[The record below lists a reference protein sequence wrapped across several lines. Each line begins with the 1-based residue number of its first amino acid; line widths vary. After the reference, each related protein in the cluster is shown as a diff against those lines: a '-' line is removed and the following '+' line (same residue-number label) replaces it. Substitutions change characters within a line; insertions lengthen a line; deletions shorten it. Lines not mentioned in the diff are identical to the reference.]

1 VTNQSLTDY
10 AASLGYD
17 LSEEDCEEIRAT
29 SYDGETVADAVD
41 DYLRAY
47 EA

>member
-1 VTNQSLTDY
+1 MTNESLIAY
-10 AASLGYD
+10 AASIGYD
-17 LSEEDCEEIRAT
+17 LSAEDCEEIRAT

>member
-1 VTNQSLTDY
+1 MTNESLIAH
-10 AASLGYD
+10 AASIGYD

-29 SYDGETVADAVD
+29 SYDGETVADAID